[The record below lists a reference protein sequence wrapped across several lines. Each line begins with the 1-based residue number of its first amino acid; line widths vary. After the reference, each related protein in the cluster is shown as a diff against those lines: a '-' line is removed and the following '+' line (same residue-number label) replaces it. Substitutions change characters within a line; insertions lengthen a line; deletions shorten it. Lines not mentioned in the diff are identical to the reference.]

1 MPDLSFALFFPLCYQ
16 SKKPLTSPRHLDL
29 GVKQKMNKMFVFSKT
44 VSLKKK
50 MCVYTVIKS
59 CLLSK

>member
-1 MPDLSFALFFPLCYQ
+1 MPDLSFALFFPPCYQ

-50 MCVYTVIKS
+50 NVCVYSYKK
-59 CLLSK
+59 LSFK